1 MSEAMQYKCPCCGG
15 EIVFDSTSQKMKC
28 PYCDNSFDV
37 ETLLEYGEEIDKVSD
52 EKMEWEQTQNAGWS
66 ETEQNNIVYYT
77 CSSCGG
83 EIIGD
88 KSTAATSC
96 PYCGNPVVMQ
106 EQFAGG
112 LRPDWVIPFKLDK
125 NAAKAALRQ
134 HLQGK
139 RLLPKLFKD
148 QNRIEEIKGIYVP
161 FWLFDCDAAANIHY
175 RATRTRFWSDRNY
188 NYVET
193 SHFLLVRE
201 GDVGYTCVPVDGSSK
216 MPDSLMEAIEP
227 YDYKDAVD
235 FRTAYLSGFFAE
247 RYDVDSDDSISRA
260 NDRIRNSTTEVFR
273 DTTGGYMTCVPQ
285 NTNIR
290 LSNGKIRYALLPVWL
305 LNTVYNGKTYTFAMN
320 GQTGK
325 FIGNL
330 PLDKG
335 AFWRWFLGLTA
346 GIGAAAMLLLCLLM

>member
-37 ETLLEYGEEIDKVSD
+37 ETLREYGEEIDKASD

-125 NAAKAALRQ
+125 MPQKQRCASICRENACFQSFSRIRTGLKKSRGFMFRSGCLIVMLRQ
-134 HLQGK
+134 ISIIAPPE
-139 RLLPKLFKD
+139 R
-148 QNRIEEIKGIYVP
+148 
-161 FWLFDCDAAANIHY
+161 
-175 RATRTRFWSDRNY
+175 
-188 NYVET
+188 
-193 SHFLLVRE
+193 
-201 GDVGYTCVPVDGSSK
+201 
-216 MPDSLMEAIEP
+216 DSGVTAII
-227 YDYKDAVD
+227 
-235 FRTAYLSGFFAE
+235 T
-247 RYDVDSDDSISRA
+247 
-260 NDRIRNSTTEVFR
+260 
-273 DTTGGYMTCVPQ
+273 M
-285 NTNIR
+285 
-290 LSNGKIRYALLPVWL
+290 
-305 LNTVYNGKTYTFAMN
+305 
-320 GQTGK
+320 
-325 FIGNL
+325 
-330 PLDKG
+330 
-335 AFWRWFLGLTA
+335 
-346 GIGAAAMLLLCLLM
+346 